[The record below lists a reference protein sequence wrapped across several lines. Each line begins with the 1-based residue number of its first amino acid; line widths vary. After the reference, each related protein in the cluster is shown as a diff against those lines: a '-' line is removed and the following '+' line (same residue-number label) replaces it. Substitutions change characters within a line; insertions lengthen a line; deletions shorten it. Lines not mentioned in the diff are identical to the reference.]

1 MTSSASRGS
10 RPERGRLVEMHAP
23 AHSHQAQSQSQTPAR
38 RAKHRRS
45 RREAN
50 SRQSVV
56 VQPHWRSS
64 TPTISELEPLSI
76 NHTAVNGALALLD
89 TPEIEALPAP
99 RTTPARHHILVVE
112 DDSRVANVIRETL
125 ELEGDADWAIETAGE
140 GMHALELAGTVHP
153 DVILL
158 DVRLPGLD
166 GAEVYRRLRASQ
178 KTRRSRV
185 IFLSAGTSLDL
196 YHRGIEDGVL
206 LRKPFDVRE
215 LVSLVRALLAQ

>member
-10 RPERGRLVEMHAP
+10 RTERGHLVEIHAP
-23 AHSHQAQSQSQTPAR
+23 RSNQTQTSVRTPKR
-38 RAKHRRS
+38 RRS
-45 RREAN
+45 TREA
-50 SRQSVV
+50 SPRQGVV
-56 VQPHWRSS
+56 TQPQWRSS
-64 TPTISELEPLSI
+64 TSTISEHEPLPMSY
-76 NHTAVNGALALLD
+76 TAVNGALALID
-89 TPEIEALPAP
+89 IPESATLPMP
-99 RTTPARHHILVVE
+99 RVTPARHHILIVE

-125 ELEGDADWAIETAGE
+125 VLEGDPDWAIETAGE
-140 GMHALELAGTVHP
+140 GMHALELAGTVLP

-215 LVSLVRALLAQ
+215 LVSLVRALIVK

>member
-1 MTSSASRGS
+1 MTSSASRAS
-10 RPERGRLVEMHAP
+10 RAERGRLVEMHAP
-23 AHSHQAQSQSQTPAR
+23 DRSHQAQTQTPAR
-38 RAKHRRS
+38 TAKRRRS
-45 RREAN
+45 RRGEA
-50 SRQSVV
+50 RPHQSVL
-56 VQPHWRSS
+56 VQPQWRSS
-64 TPTISELEPLSI
+64 TPTISQLDSLPM
-76 NHTAVNGALALLD
+76 NHPSVDGALALLD
-89 TPEIEALPAP
+89 TPEIEALPTP
-99 RTTPARHHILVVE
+99 RATPARHSILIVE
-112 DDSRVANVIRETL
+112 DDPRVANVIRETL

-140 GMHALELAGTVHP
+140 GMHALELAGAVHP

-166 GAEVYRRLRASQ
+166 GGEVYRRLRASQ

>member
-10 RPERGRLVEMHAP
+10 RNERERGYLVEIHP
-23 AHSHQAQSQSQTPAR
+23 STHSHQPRTSARPAKR
-38 RAKHRRS
+38 HRS
-45 RREAN
+45 RREA
-50 SRQSVV
+50 SPRQSAVT
-56 VQPHWRSS
+56 QPHWRASS
-64 TPTISELEPLSI
+64 STISELEPLPMS
-76 NHTAVNGALALLD
+76 HPAVDGALALLD
-89 TPEIEALPAP
+89 IPEIEALPTP
-99 RTTPARHHILVVE
+99 RATPARHRILIVE

-125 ELEGDADWAIETAGE
+125 ELEGDPDWAIETASE
-140 GMHALELAGTVHP
+140 GVHALELAGAVQP

-185 IFLSAGTSLDL
+185 LFLSAGTSLDL

-206 LRKPFDVRE
+206 LRKPFDVGE
-215 LVSLVRALLAQ
+215 LVSLVRALLAK